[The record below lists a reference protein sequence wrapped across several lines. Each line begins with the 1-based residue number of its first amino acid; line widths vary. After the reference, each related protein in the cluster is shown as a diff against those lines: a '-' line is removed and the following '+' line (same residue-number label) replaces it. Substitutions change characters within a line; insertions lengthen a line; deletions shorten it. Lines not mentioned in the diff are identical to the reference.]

1 VFWYVTNLL
10 HFESVSDGHCEARF
24 TRRYDAPIAQVWL
37 ALTDPAAVARWL
49 APPAGVEV
57 LRSERE
63 RVLELDWSPLGEPH
77 SVVRIELHPEGER
90 TLLVLDH
97 RLIDATLGMRYL
109 RDWTRALERFGK
121 SM

>member
-1 VFWYVTNLL
+1 
-10 HFESVSDGHCEARF
+10 VSDGRCEARF

-37 ALTDPAAVARWL
+37 ALTDPASVARWL

-63 RVLELDWSPLGEPH
+63 RMLELDWSPPGESQ

-97 RLIDATLGMRYL
+97 RRIDAALGMRYM
-109 RDWTRALERFGK
+109 RDWSRALERLEG

>member
-1 VFWYVTNLL
+1 MA
-10 HFESVSDGHCEARF
+10 DGRCEARF

-37 ALTDPAAVARWL
+37 ALTDPRSVARGL

-63 RVLELDWSPLGEPH
+63 RVLELDWNPPGEPQ

-97 RLIDATLGMRYL
+97 RRIDARLGMRYM
-109 RDWTRALERFGK
+109 RDWARALERFGE

>member
-1 VFWYVTNLL
+1 LP
-10 HFESVSDGHCEARF
+10 SVNDGRCEARF

-37 ALTDPAAVARWL
+37 ALTDPASVARWL

-63 RVLELDWSPLGEPH
+63 RVLELDWNPPGEPQ
-77 SVVRIELHPEGER
+77 SVVRIELHREGEH

-97 RLIDATLGMRYL
+97 RQIDATLGMRYL
-109 RDWTRALERFGK
+109 RNWTRALDRFEE